1 MSALPDG
8 YAIRAAQLA
17 DIPQFS
23 LIESAAAKLFEPTG
37 LLANATDHD
46 NIPAT
51 VFVDAIPE
59 GLAYL
64 VEHEADG
71 VVGFSLCSVR
81 KPDLYLDQVAVYTD
95 HCRKGLGTALISTVI
110 KDARARKLKTVSLST
125 FRNVPWNA
133 PYYARLGFKEIPRK
147 NLTKWML
154 ELEALQMEYMDIGKR
169 CFMRKRAHR

>member
-8 YAIRAAQLA
+8 YAIRAAQTV
-17 DIPQFS
+17 DIPQFA
-23 LIESAAAKLFEPTG
+23 LIESAADKLFEPTG
-37 LLANATDHD
+37 LMENATEQDS
-46 NIPAT
+46 IPAL
-51 VFVDAIPE
+51 VFEDAIPQ
-59 GLAYL
+59 GLVSV
-64 VEHEADG
+64 VELGGNEII
-71 VVGFSLCSVR
+71 GFSLCSVR
-81 KPDLYLDQVAVYTD
+81 KPDLYLDQVAVYPD
-95 HCRKGLGTALISTVI
+95 HCRKGLGTALINTVM

-169 CFMRKRAHR
+169 CFMRKRARR